1 MNSINPDGILHIY
14 AALSLVVFLCNLA
27 PIFAPPTWSV
37 LVFFLLT
44 YEMRVA
50 IVVIIGA
57 ISAGL
62 GRFLLGHGT
71 RLLRNYLPIN
81 ARKNLYDAG
90 RVFEEN
96 QGRRFGIIAL
106 FIVSPL
112 PSAQLFEAAG
122 LMNMN
127 LLRLTLAFF
136 SGRIITYT
144 FYANSA
150 SQLKSTEFGELIT
163 AAFKSPYAWIL
174 QLFSIALIYLIAKI
188 DWRKYLKQIN
198 S

>member
-1 MNSINPDGILHIY
+1 MNSISPLLIL
-14 AALSLVVFLCNLA
+14 ALVVFLCNLA

-37 LVFFLLT
+37 LVYFLITHELGAA
-44 YEMRVA
+44 EVVA
-50 IVVIIGA
+50 IGA

-62 GRFLLGHGT
+62 GRFLLGHAT
-71 RLLRNYLPIN
+71 RKLRNYIPIK

-90 RVFEEN
+90 QVFEEDKS
-96 QGRRFGIIAL
+96 RRFGILAL

-127 LLRLTLAFF
+127 LIRLTLAFF
-136 SGRIITYT
+136 SGRIVTYSI
-144 FYANSA
+144 YATSA
-150 SQLKSTEFGELIT
+150 NQLKSTDFGHVIT
-163 AAFKSPYAWIL
+163 EALKSPYAWAL

-188 DWRKYLKQIN
+188 DWRKYLKKI
-198 S
+198 